1 MSFVILDRVRET
13 TQTTGTGSVVLRGAL
28 SGYKPFSSIGDG
40 NSTYYVIVLNAQW
53 EAGIGTYSASTNT
66 LSRDEVLSSSNNNNL
81 VNFANGTKD
90 ILLSQS
96 AERAVYVD
104 GTTLVASNNAILPIA
119 SGGTGNTTGA
129 ASNVTGTVAVA
140 NGGTG
145 QTTYTNGQLLIGNT
159 TGNTLAKATLT
170 AGTGVSITNGA
181 GAITVTNS
189 APDQTVALTG
199 AGSTSISGTYPNFT
213 ITGVAYSLATS
224 TSPGLIELASDT
236 AQSVAANA
244 VTATASRT
252 YGLQLNA
259 AGQGVVNVPW
269 IDTTYSLATST
280 TLGLIELGSDTQQT
294 VAPNAVSST
303 ASRSYALQVNAAGQ
317 GVVNVPWTD
326 TNSGGTVTSVAISGG
341 TTGLTTS
348 GGPITTSGTVTLAGT
363 LAVAN
368 GGTGTSTPSLVAGTN
383 VTISGS
389 WPNQTVNASGGGGT
403 LIGVTQTFPTG
414 ELTALGF
421 SAGASSSG
429 LGTTFIGYNAGRVN
443 SSGYDNTALGTNAMW
458 ANTSGFKNTAI
469 GAGALFANTNGD
481 NNIAIGN
488 ALFQSPGGD
497 NNIAIGDLALR
508 STSGNSVYSCVAI
521 GTSALRDNTTG
532 MDNTAIGHFA
542 GYLNGVNSNTTGNNN
557 TFVGNG
563 AVGASQTASN
573 AITLG
578 NSSITTLRCQVTTIT
593 SLSDARDKTN
603 IMDIPAGLSFVQ
615 ALRPVAF
622 DWNMRDGGKIG
633 VREFG
638 FIAQELQAAQTQT
651 GITVPNL
658 LYTDNPEKLEASAGT
673 LMPVLVKAIQE
684 LKTQLDAVKS
694 EIALLRT

>member
-1 MSFVILDRVRET
+1 MSFVIADRVRET
-13 TQTTGTGSVVLRGAL
+13 TQTIGTGSVFLQGAL
-28 SGYKPFSSIGDG
+28 GGYKPFSTIGNG
-40 NSTYYVIVLNAQW
+40 NSTYYVIVLGSQW
-53 EAGIGTYSASTNT
+53 EVGIGTYSSSTNT
-66 LSRDEVLSSSNNNNL
+66 LSRDTVLSSANNDNL
-81 VNFANGTKD
+81 VNFASGIKD
-90 ILLSQS
+90 VVLSQP

-104 GTTLVASNNAILPIA
+104 GATLVASNNAILPVV
-119 SGGTGNTTGA
+119 SGGTG
-129 ASNVTGTVAVA
+129 AST
-140 NGGTG
+140 
-145 QTTYTNGQLLIGNT
+145 
-159 TGNTLAKATLT
+159 
-170 AGTGVSITNGA
+170 
-181 GAITVTNS
+181 
-189 APDQTVALTG
+189 
-199 AGSTSISGTYPNFT
+199 
-213 ITGVAYSLATS
+213 
-224 TSPGLIELASDT
+224 
-236 AQSVAANA
+236 AANA
-244 VTATASRT
+244 LTNLGAYSASNPSG
-252 YGLQLNA
+252 Y
-259 AGQGVVNVPW
+259 
-269 IDTTYSLATST
+269 TSNT
-280 TLGLIELGSDTQQT
+280 
-294 VAPNAVSST
+294 
-303 ASRSYALQVNAAGQ
+303 
-317 GVVNVPWTD
+317 
-326 TNSGGTVTSVAISGG
+326 GTVTSVAVSGG

-348 GGPITTSGTVTLAGT
+348 GGPVTTSGTVTLAGT

-368 GGTGTSTPSLVAGTN
+368 GGTGTTTPSLVAGTN

-389 WPNQTVNASGGGGT
+389 WPNQTVNASGGVS
-403 LIGVTQTFPTG
+403 LIGVTESFPTG

-421 SAGASSSG
+421 SAGASSFG
-429 LGTTFIGYNAGRVN
+429 LGSTFIGYNAGRVN

-497 NNIAIGDLALR
+497 NNIAIGDWALR
-508 STSGNSVYSCVAI
+508 STSGNDVYSCVAI
-521 GTSALRDNTTG
+521 GIMALRDNTTG

-557 TFVGNG
+557 TFIGNG

-578 NSSITTLRCQVTTIT
+578 NSSIATLRCQVTTIT

-673 LMPVLVKAIQE
+673 LIPVLVKAIQE

-694 EIALLRT
+694 EIALLRNA